1 MHEYVRSKYGS
12 DLKFNYDKAENDY
25 WSFIKADKDLKS
37 MHFHSANHSYSYKL
51 AESFKQALQIYNR
64 TLQYKDG
71 IKDIWVLFVCE
82 DDERNLCDQKAVEY
96 DLMANLGIKSMR
108 KTLKQLIS

>member
-37 MHFHSANHSYSYKL
+37 MNFHSANHSYSYKL
-51 AESFKQALQIYNR
+51 AEGFK
-64 TLQYKDG
+64 
-71 IKDIWVLFVCE
+71 
-82 DDERNLCDQKAVEY
+82 
-96 DLMANLGIKSMR
+96 
-108 KTLKQLIS
+108 